1 MFVLCFNS
9 RKNIGNQVALQSGT
23 NRLVTFPHESPLSRV
38 CFCRW
43 DTIVV
48 HHSKTHTAGMGPE
61 NSDLSYSNHG
71 LSFLVIN
78 GGCTQPK
85 ENQPISRRFV
95 GNIFEV
101 IDKRLDS

>member
-1 MFVLCFNS
+1 MHDHLNGVKQKNPIEAGMGAVLS
-9 RKNIGNQVALQSGT
+9 R
-23 NRLVTFPHESPLSRV
+23 ESPLSRV

-48 HHSKTHTAGMGPE
+48 HHSKTHTAGMVPRTSAPGDP
-61 NSDLSYSNHG
+61 NHG

-95 GNIFEV
+95 GNIFEF
-101 IDKRLDS
+101 IDKRFAA